1 MTLFETI
8 SARLPMLQEE
18 GEDFPA
24 GSLRALRE
32 AGLLMATVPKKCGG
46 HGYDAEPLCAL
57 LILLGAGNLAVARL
71 FEAHVNAL
79 QLIGRY
85 GAPAVYAEAVQD
97 AAAGHMFGL
106 WVTDPPEGGVTVQD
120 HFFSGRKVFCSGAGQ
135 ASRALIT
142 AGEQMY
148 VVNVE
153 TAPLLP
159 GLVSLS
165 GMKGAITS
173 AVDFGGLTGTKIGGA
188 NDYLREPV
196 FSAGA
201 WRSSAGAVGGLQ
213 ALLTAYAAELKQRG
227 RSANPQQRARFGQ
240 AMMAYETA
248 RLWIFKAAG
257 LACREEQPA
266 DAIVAYVNLARLA
279 IERACLDG
287 VELAQRSL
295 GLSAFAAG
303 GRIERLCRD
312 INVFLRQP
320 APDEV
325 LDIAAAYYFDH
336 FQGVS
341 HAPRW

>member
-1 MTLFETI
+1 MTLFEQT
-8 SARLPMLQEE
+8 AALLPMLQEE
-18 GEDFPA
+18 AENFPA
-24 GSLRALRE
+24 ASLGALRK
-32 AGLLMATVPKKCGG
+32 AGLLMATVPKALGG

-57 LILLGAGNLAVARL
+57 LILLGAGNLSVARL

-85 GAPAVYAEAVQD
+85 GAPAVYAQAVQD

-106 WVTDPPEGGVTVQD
+106 WVTDPPEGGVTAQD
-120 HFFSGRKVFCSGAGQ
+120 NFFSGRKVFCSGAGQ

-159 GLVSLS
+159 GLVALS

-173 AVDFGGLTGTKIGGA
+173 AVDFSSLTGTKIGGP

-240 AMMAYETA
+240 AMIAYETA

-257 LACREEQPA
+257 LACREEQPP

-279 IERACLDG
+279 IERACLAG

-312 INVFLRQP
+312 LSVFLRQP

-336 FQGVS
+336 LPGVS